1 MQVEL
6 KVPNSWETITLRKY
20 LEYLKDAESY
30 KDDED
35 AVTAITLLHF
45 CGLQTEWLNGIS
57 ISDLNLLKAKLN
69 LFIGNQEHELQKKI
83 YIDGQS
89 YGFEPNLSTM
99 SYGAYLDITKYDTFT
114 IDLNW
119 SKIMSILYRPI
130 IEEKEGMYLIETY
143 NGKDNSEKFL
153 DVTMDIHFGCLFF
166 FINLSMDLLNATLN
180 YSMEMDIPHS
190 IKQILEKSGELIQ
203 HLSHSRKKT
212 YLDLMKSLNSH

>member
-30 KDDED
+30 KDDEE

-45 CGLQTEWLNGIS
+45 CGLQPEWLKGIA

-69 LFIGNQEHELQKKI
+69 LFIGNQEQDLQRKI
-83 YIDGQS
+83 FINGQS

-114 IDLNW
+114 IDNNW

-130 IEEKEGMYLIETY
+130 IQEKEGMYLIETY

-153 DVTMDIHFGCLFF
+153 DVSMDIHFGCLFF

-180 YSMEMDIPHS
+180 YSMEMDIPHN